1 MNGSVDTD
9 SAERLPEGAADAA
22 PRSPATP
29 APGVPTAPSIPA
41 AKSAS
46 PAPSLPAVQRSSL
59 SDQVVERLR
68 AEIAEGRWP
77 VGERI
82 PPEPELMA
90 QLGVARGTLRE
101 ALRALQYSGMLD
113 IRRGDGTFVRAR
125 SEVPGA
131 LARSGGTLSDV
142 LEART
147 ALEPQLARLAA
158 QRAGADDIEV
168 IAAALHARAAA
179 SDDDWVAADV
189 AVHEAIAQAAG
200 NPILFEVYTAL
211 LPRLHDSMRNAQTR
225 AGFCRDEPRGHD
237 DVLDAIRRRDPE
249 AAAASATANLDATAE
264 WHAET
269 P

>member
-1 MNGSVDTD
+1 MNL
-9 SAERLPEGAADAA
+9 SAV
-22 PRSPATP
+22 PRA
-29 APGVPTAPSIPA
+29 
-41 AKSAS
+41 
-46 PAPSLPAVQRSSL
+46 SL

-68 AEIAEGRWP
+68 AEITEGRWP

-101 ALRALQYSGMLD
+101 ALRALQYTGMLE

-142 LEART
+142 LEARS

-158 QRAGADDIEV
+158 QRAQEADITR
-168 IAAALHARAAA
+168 IAAALDARTRSA
-179 SDDDWVAADV
+179 DEEWVAADV
-189 AVHEAIAQAAG
+189 AVHEAIARAAR

-225 AGFCRDEPRGHD
+225 EGFCRDEPRGHD

-249 AAAASATANLDATAE
+249 AAAASAAANLTATE
-264 WHAET
+264 KWHSGLTE
-269 P
+269 